1 MIETLLAVML
11 AFGTPAGLD
20 QPNQVN
26 QVTNLTNLTKLTKFY
41 QQLLAAYQLVT
52 TNKRNETYEYI
63 HTQEGIHMPS
73 ANYIVGRLY

>member
-11 AFGTPAGLD
+11 AFGTPAGVD
-20 QPNQVN
+20 QPNQV
-26 QVTNLTNLTKLTKFY
+26 LTKFY

-63 HTQEGIHMPS
+63 HTQEGMHMS
-73 ANYIVGRLY
+73 STNYIVGRLY